1 MKFRNTK
8 KKAKNIKSPSNSRG
22 ITEHHK
28 LSLPKIN
35 HSALLKI
42 YGKVL
47 RVFVVFV
54 FILAVIVVGL
64 DFKNNLQTKQE
75 IDSQR
80 EVLNRDLKFWEDF
93 ISRKQDYRDAYFQ
106 ASILA
111 YKLGNVSK
119 AKKYVERGLSLDPNS
134 ENGKKLEKFL
144 VNK

>member
-1 MKFRNTK
+1 MKFKNIK
-8 KKAKNIKSPSNSRG
+8 KKAKKGKSPSNSRG
-22 ITEHHK
+22 ITERYK

-35 HSALLKI
+35 HVTLLKI

-47 RVFVVFV
+47 RVFVVSV

-75 IDSQR
+75 IDSRR
-80 EVLNRDLKFWEDF
+80 EVLNRDLNFWENF
-93 ISRKQDYRDAYFQ
+93 LANHRNYRDAYFQ

-119 AKKYVERGLSLDPNS
+119 AKKYVETGLSLDPNS
-134 ENGKKLEKFL
+134 KDGKKIEELLSK
-144 VNK
+144 

>member
-1 MKFRNTK
+1 MKF
-8 KKAKNIKSPSNSRG
+8 KNIKNKAKVVKYPSNFRG
-22 ITEHHK
+22 ITERYK

-35 HSALLKI
+35 HATLLKI

-134 ENGKKLEKFL
+134 IEGKNIDKFL
-144 VNK
+144 NK

>member
-1 MKFRNTK
+1 MKFRNAK

-22 ITEHHK
+22 ITERYQF
-28 LSLPKIN
+28 SLPKIN
-35 HSALLKI
+35 HATLLKI

-64 DFKNNLQTKQE
+64 DFKNILQTKQE

-119 AKKYVERGLSLDPNS
+119 AKKYVERGLFLDPNS